1 VNNTVNLK
9 NSNVKIRKGRWF
21 NFSYYVKNRI
31 HKIRNKLLDLFI
43 GLENSKEYDP
53 GNLGVHNTKML
64 LERGY
69 KFAYYYKC
77 VIHRMRFDFLNF
89 LVDLIMAILLII
101 SFVIFSAV
109 LGLIT
114 FMAMLVLVF

>member
-1 VNNTVNLK
+1 MNNTVNLK
-9 NSNVKIRKGRWF
+9 NCNVKIKKGRWS

-31 HKIRNKLLDLFI
+31 HKIRYKLLDLFI

-53 GNLGVHNTKML
+53 GNLGIHNTKML
-64 LERGY
+64 LESGY

-77 VIHRMRFDFLNF
+77 VIHRMRFNFLNF

-101 SFVIFSAV
+101 SFVIFAAV

-114 FMAMLVLVF
+114 FLAMMVLVF